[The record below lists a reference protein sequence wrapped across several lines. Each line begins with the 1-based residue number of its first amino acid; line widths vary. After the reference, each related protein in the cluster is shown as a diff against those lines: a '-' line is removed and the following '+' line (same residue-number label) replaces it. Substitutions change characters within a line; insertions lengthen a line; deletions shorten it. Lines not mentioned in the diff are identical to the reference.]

1 MKIEITK
8 NGPYKVIGRIPLS
21 EKKLVSVDGKTEVKH
36 IKDFESKD
44 TTYLCR
50 CGKSKNAPYCDG
62 THKTFFD
69 GTITAPRGSDI
80 DTKTSDPEIAVMQNH
95 IKGVS
100 GPLSVS
106 GYVRISDE
114 SGLFEPKSK
123 VSLCRCGASKNKPFC
138 DGTHQTINYQDKH

>member
-8 NGPYKVIGRIPLS
+8 NGPYKVIGKVALS
-21 EKKLVSVDGKTEVKH
+21 EKKLSSIDGKTEVVH
-36 IKDFESKD
+36 LKDYPTQE

-62 THKTFFD
+62 SHKSVFD
-69 GTITAPRGSDI
+69 GTLQAPYGKPTDHEVVN
-80 DTKTSDPEIAVMQNH
+80 PEIAVMQNE

-106 GYVRISDE
+106 GNMKVFDGDHQYE
-114 SGLFEPKSK
+114 QKPK

-138 DGTHQTINYQDKH
+138 DGSHQAIGYKDR